1 MFKTLLLK
9 LCIYIYIYIERER
22 ERERRH
28 IVLKYFLLC
37 NMENL
42 VEIVVALLHRMH
54 KKQREPLTVL
64 FFIFLFFYVIC
75 RK

>member
-54 KKQREPLTVL
+54 EKQREPLTVL

>member
-9 LCIYIYIYIERER
+9 LCIYIYIYIERERER

-54 KKQREPLTVL
+54 EKQREPLTVL
-64 FFIFLFFYVIC
+64 FFIFLCYM
-75 RK
+75 